1 MKKFL
6 SIFVCLVS
14 ILSFFGCA
22 SDEQTMTGTIV
33 GFVSEYANAN
43 TPVAGA
49 SVVINGKGFTKTTG
63 SDGRYEFAD
72 VEPGTYS
79 LAVSADGYQST
90 TKQVTVYAGQTAN
103 CDFQLSKAGSQVVVS
118 PLTLAF
124 GTDIDQLT
132 FSISNNN
139 SASLQYSITGY
150 PSCLSVS
157 PASATVAA
165 KGTQTVTV
173 RVNRDLVDKDISTSL
188 LVNVGSDSYAVSV
201 TIGHNATQEKLSVS
215 ETLLDF
221 GQQYSELQFT
231 LRNTGTSG
239 DIAWSIDDPGVA
251 CLSVSPSKGTLAM
264 GKEAKVTVRLDRTK
278 MEADIQTFLTIN
290 AAGGSASV
298 QVLATMKG
306 SGSEGDN
313 GGETGG
319 GTGDDNVVLNGLYT
333 YFTFNGETKD
343 QTDTGLTAT
352 TNGTSF
358 VNSYDG
364 SQALKMSAS
373 GFLAIPEGLI
383 DQRNMSISFWV
394 KDLYD
399 GHVFHV
405 VKSNNDNAFTLT
417 MQDGALKFIAT
428 SYHLNHQYSNCSAF
442 MHGSLNGWHMITL
455 TSDFNSTTYGTVT
468 TKLYVDGVF
477 VDVVTEDNN
486 PFSESEG
493 MSDQKNYNT
502 GIKFVMGSS
511 IKQANPTTITIDNLR
526 VYKYRAITAEEV
538 KQIYEFE
545 K

>member
-1 MKKFL
+1 MKKIFPL
-6 SIFVCLVS
+6 FVCLAG
-14 ILSFFGCA
+14 ILSFCGCTK
-22 SDEQTMTGTIV
+22 DEQPMTGTIL
-33 GFVSEYANAN
+33 GFVSDYANAN

-49 SVVINGKGFTKTTG
+49 SVTINGKGLTKTTG

-72 VEPGTYS
+72 LEPGTYS

-90 TKQVTVYAGQTAN
+90 TKQVTVYVGQTAN
-103 CDFQLSKAGSQVVVS
+103 CDFQLSRAGSQVVVS

-132 FSISNNN
+132 FSITNQN
-139 SASLQYSITGY
+139 SSSLQYSITGY

-173 RVNRDLVDKDISTSL
+173 RVNRDLVDKEISTSL
-188 LVNVGSDSYAVSV
+188 LVNVGSDSYVVSV
-201 TIGHNATQEKLSVS
+201 TIGHNAAQAKLSVS

-231 LRNTGTSG
+231 LKNTGTSG
-239 DIAWSIDDPGVA
+239 DIAWSIDDPSVA
-251 CLSVSPSKGTLAM
+251 CLSVSPDKGTLAM

-290 AAGGSASV
+290 AAGGSTSV
-298 QVLATMKG
+298 QVLAAMKG
-306 SGSEGDN
+306 SS

-319 GTGDDNVVLNGLYT
+319 ETGGDNVVLNGLYT
-333 YFTFNGETKD
+333 YFTFNGEAKD
-343 QTDTGLTAT
+343 QTDTGLTAI

-358 VNSYDG
+358 VNSYDDT
-364 SQALKMSAS
+364 QALKVSS
-373 GFLAIPEGLI
+373 TGSLSIPDGLI
-383 DQRNMSISFWV
+383 DQRSMSISFWV
-394 KDLYD
+394 KELYD

-417 MQDGALKFIAT
+417 MKDGALRFIAT
-428 SYHLNHQYSNCSAF
+428 SYHLNYQYSNCTSF
-442 MHGSLNGWHMITL
+442 MHNSLDGWHMITL
-455 TSDFNSTTYGTVT
+455 TSDFNSTTYATVT
-468 TKLYVDGVF
+468 TKLYIDGIY
-477 VDVVTEDNN
+477 VDVVTEDDN
-486 PFSESEG
+486 PFSEVEG
-493 MSDQKNYNT
+493 TSDKKNYNA
-502 GIKFVMGSS
+502 GIKFVLGGS
-511 IKQANPTTITIDNLR
+511 IKQANAAPITIDNLR
-526 VYKYRAITAEEV
+526 IYKYRAITAEEV